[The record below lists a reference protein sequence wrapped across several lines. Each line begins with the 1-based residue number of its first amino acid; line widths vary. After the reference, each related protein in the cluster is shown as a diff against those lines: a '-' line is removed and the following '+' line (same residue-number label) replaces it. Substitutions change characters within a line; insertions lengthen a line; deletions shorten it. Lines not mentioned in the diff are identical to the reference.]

1 MSNTR
6 QPGGLLLAIDTSG
19 PLCAAGLFE
28 ISHVEGVER
37 SRAVRDIGRGHAEHV
52 IDTCE
57 DALRE
62 AEATWADLGR
72 VAVTVG
78 PGSFTGIRAG
88 VAAARGL
95 ALSLGLRAVGVTTLE
110 AMRGPRPAA
119 PYLVAL
125 DARRGQIY
133 AQSFDADGTATG
145 EPMLDT
151 PAAIAARVPSDVRL
165 VVGSGASSLVDAV
178 RAGAGEASVATQDGR
193 AMIDAQPDVA
203 NVAAR
208 ALAASYARP
217 PAPFYMRGADA
228 KLPGGVDPAATTAPP
243 SRAT

>member
-1 MSNTR
+1 MSDARAT
-6 QPGGLLLAIDTSG
+6 GTLLLAVDTSG
-19 PLCAAGLFE
+19 PLCAAGLFD
-28 ISHVEGVER
+28 ISHAEGVER

-62 AEATWADLGR
+62 AEASWADLGR

-125 DARRGQIY
+125 YARRGQIY
-133 AQSFDADGTATG
+133 AQSFGADGTATG
-145 EPMLDT
+145 EPTLDT
-151 PAAIAARVPSDVRL
+151 PAAIATQVPSDAVL
-165 VVGSGASSLVDAV
+165 IVGSGAPSLVDAV
-178 RAGAGEASVATQDGR
+178 RADGGEASVATQDGR
-193 AMIDAQPDVA
+193 AMLDAQPDIA

-208 ALAASYARP
+208 ALAASDMRP
-217 PAPFYMRGADA
+217 PTPFYMRGADA